1 MSAYA
6 NPSELINTTRAR
18 AFAPRKHLTVSEW
31 SDKNRRLSKKSS
43 PEAGPWRTDRN
54 PPLREIMDCLSARS
68 TIHHVVVKFPI
79 QFGKTEV
86 GVNSLAY
93 WMTEA
98 PGPIMVC
105 LPGEVSQMKWINQK
119 LNPMIEETGAVQ
131 EALVSLNSRNAA
143 NTKDFKDFIGG
154 QLYIEHAGSPAR
166 LKSTTVKYLIVDE
179 LSEFAA
185 NLNTGDDPLMM
196 LEDRYSAY
204 SATYKRLDISSPG
217 TRGICRI
224 DELYEKSDQRRFNMP
239 CPHCNEEIVFEWP
252 GLHWSP
258 DGSEVW
264 YVCPEC
270 AAIIHEHHKT
280 EMIAKGRW
288 IPANPESKI
297 RGYTINCLYYQIGLG
312 PRWSTLVE
320 MWQQAHNDPA
330 KLKTFVNSRLAEAWE
345 DPSMRKVKLNIIA
358 DRAEAYPLRI
368 APLGVCGITAGVDTQ
383 DDRLEVQIVGWGK
396 GLAGWVLDYVVLPG
410 DPEDDKVWR
419 DLVDLL
425 NTPIEHANGHQ
436 LLVHA
441 TAIDGGGHRTEAVKD
456 FVRRRLIRRP
466 MVIFG
471 AVPNNAPV
479 LSKPKAQDLNHRGQ
493 FYKRGVMIQHVGT
506 VGVKN
511 KLFGRMA
518 TDGDK
523 PADQRMLHFSDQLP
537 NEYFTGVVSETFNPR
552 TGRFEKK
559 RGARNEPLDTLVY
572 AYAATHHQ
580 ELRWNLR
587 TLSQWD
593 AELAKYAKPISET
606 DNLAVV
612 AASLA
617 AEKPEEHIRKLPPI
631 RRAGHGKFRI

>member
-1 MSAYA
+1 MTA
-6 NPSELINTTRAR
+6 
-18 AFAPRKHLTVSEW
+18 APQSIAAACMNAPT
-31 SDKNRRLSKKSS
+31 
-43 PEAGPWRTDRN
+43 N

-86 GVNSLAY
+86 GVNSLGY

-224 DELYEKSDQRRFNMP
+224 DELYEKSDQRRFFMP

-288 IPANPESKI
+288 IPGSPESKI

-312 PRWSTLVE
+312 PRWSALVE
-320 MWQQAHNDPA
+320 IWQQAHNDPA

-358 DRAEAYPLRI
+358 DRAEAYPLRV

-396 GLAGWVLDYVVLPG
+396 GLAAWVLDYVVLPG
-410 DPEDDKVWR
+410 DPEDDKVWC
-419 DLVDLL
+419 DLADVL
-425 NTPIEHANGHQ
+425 NQPIEHANGQQ
-436 LLVHA
+436 LLISA

-479 LSKPKAQDLNHRGQ
+479 LSKPKAQDLNFRGQ
-493 FYKRGVMIQHVGT
+493 YHKRGVMIQHVGT

-523 PADQRMLHFSDQLP
+523 PAEQRMLHFSDQLP
-537 NEYFTGVVSETFNPR
+537 NEYFSGVVSETFNPR

-587 TLSQWD
+587 TLAQWD
-593 AELAKYAKPISET
+593 AELAKYANPISET
-606 DNLAVV
+606 DKLAVV
-612 AASLA
+612 AAALA
-617 AEKPEEHIRKLPPI
+617 ATEARQIRTTDKAPANPKTSSYLL
-631 RRAGHGKFRI
+631 